1 MSRES
6 FVFILGLFI
15 FLTPFLGIPGVW
27 KEWVY
32 IGGGVLLMGM
42 GYSLRRS
49 AFIRSLEDDGGG
61 RRGDAFVEHAPTEE
75 RRVTQK
81 TTVEM
86 VE

>member
-15 FLTPFLGIPGVW
+15 FLTPFLGIPGTW

-32 IGGGVLLMGM
+32 IGGGVLVMGL

-61 RRGDAFVEHAPTEE
+61 RRGDAFVEHAPAVE
-75 RRVTQK
+75 RVVSQK

-86 VE
+86 AE